1 MTQIGLTLIFLGIAA
16 ILLLGNILRAD
27 IVALML
33 MLALGLSGILTPQ
46 EAFSGFGRQAVIIM
60 LSAFI
65 LAEGLRRSG
74 MTERM
79 GAFIIKL
86 FGAGERRLVFG
97 VMAASA
103 FLSLFM
109 NNIAAASLLLPSLS
123 GVARRMKISPSKLL
137 MPLAF
142 GTILGGMATLLT
154 TTNIIVSGLLRD
166 ATGSGFTLT
175 DFAPIGLPLT
185 FAGIFFMVLWG
196 YKLLPAQSP
205 AQRHEESEESSDL
218 LNTYQ
223 LSERLVRAEVC
234 GGGNLDG
241 ITLEKSE
248 LREKHNLNVIAIQRG
263 KSTLPIEAQTVLE
276 GGDILLIMA
285 RAEDTMPEALQG
297 MLTFLPPGE
306 WQQDYL
312 STPDMKLI
320 EAAIAPR
327 SSLASQTLSEIR
339 FGHKF
344 GAKVLAVWRRG
355 HSIRTRLADLPL
367 EFGDGLLMQGTEKS
381 LRLLRTEPGLI
392 LLAES
397 APSTRMTV
405 RGWLT
410 VLIMAATL
418 ALAVLFPIQIAEI
431 MLGGAVMMVLIR
443 TMSMDQAY
451 RAIDWRSLFLVAGML
466 PVGVALNK
474 TGASAMFA
482 DAILSSLGGA
492 GHLILLAGFVLLTVA
507 LTQII
512 NGAAAVTVIAP
523 IAIASAQQVGMEPR
537 SVAMAVALAS
547 SMAFM
552 SPLGHSVN
560 VMVMGAGGYT
570 FKDYARV
577 GIPLTILLIIILLV
591 VLPFV
596 LPLGYNTHGH
606 KLRFP
611 AFEKAQFVT
620 ECGIA
625 SHRHVILLVGHWLSP
640 REEGFEQFAVDED
653 VVALVVGQFHIH
665 RGDAVGRGPVNQL
678 TGVLAT
684 RVIGGRI
691 EIEAGRGKRAR
702 QTIGGR
708 VGFGTPAREDGRHGA
723 VITDERVHFVGEQE
737 VAQGDGF
744 GFGKRMFAR
753 GESQVVETS
762 RSIPIGLP
770 QNAPIA
776 VDVHAARV
784 AASFGEI

>member
-1 MTQIGLTLIFLGIAA
+1 MNQIGLTLIFLGIAA
-16 ILLLGNILRAD
+16 ILLVGNILRAD

-60 LSAFI
+60 LSAFV

-79 GAFIIKL
+79 GTFIIKL

-166 ATGSGFTLT
+166 AKLPVFTLT
-175 DFAPIGLPLT
+175 DFAPIGLPLA
-185 FAGIFFMVLWG
+185 FAGIFYMVLWG
-196 YKLLPAQSP
+196 RKLLPAQSP
-205 AQRHEESEESSDL
+205 AQRHKEEEESSDL

-234 GGGNLDG
+234 QGGNLDG
-241 ITLEKSE
+241 MTLQNSG
-248 LREKHNLNVIAIQRG
+248 LREKHNLNVIAIQRRRF
-263 KSTLPIEAQTVLE
+263 TLPIEARTILK

-285 RAEDTMPEALQG
+285 RSEDSMPEALKN
-297 MLTFLPPGE
+297 MLNILPSGE

-327 SSLASQTLSEIR
+327 SHLASQTLSEIR
-339 FGHKF
+339 FGQKF
-344 GAKVLAVWRRG
+344 SAKVLAVWRRG

-367 EFGDGLLMQGTEKS
+367 EFGDGLLMEGTEKS
-381 LRLLRTEPGLI
+381 LSLLRTEPGLI

-397 APSTRMTV
+397 APSTHMTI

-410 VLIMAATL
+410 TFIMAATL
-418 ALAVLFPIQIAEI
+418 ALAVIFPTQIAEI
-431 MLGGAVMMVLIR
+431 MLSGAVMMVLIR
-443 TMSMDQAY
+443 TMNMDHAY

-466 PVGVALNK
+466 PVGIALNK
-474 TGASAMFA
+474 TGASALIA
-482 DAILSSLGGA
+482 DTILSSLGGT
-492 GHLILLAGFVLLTVA
+492 GHLALLTGFVLLTVA

-523 IAIASAQQVGMEPR
+523 IAIVTAQQLGMEPR
-537 SVAMAVALAS
+537 GIAMAVALAS

-560 VMVMGAGGYT
+560 VMVMGAGGYA

-577 GIPLTILLIIILLV
+577 GIPLTILLI
-591 VLPFV
+591 
-596 LPLGYNTHGH
+596 
-606 KLRFP
+606 
-611 AFEKAQFVT
+611 
-620 ECGIA
+620 
-625 SHRHVILLVGHWLSP
+625 VILLFILP
-640 REEGFEQFAVDED
+640 
-653 VVALVVGQFHIH
+653 I
-665 RGDAVGRGPVNQL
+665 
-678 TGVLAT
+678 
-684 RVIGGRI
+684 VIPLG
-691 EIEAGRGKRAR
+691 
-702 QTIGGR
+702 
-708 VGFGTPAREDGRHGA
+708 
-723 VITDERVHFVGEQE
+723 
-737 VAQGDGF
+737 
-744 GFGKRMFAR
+744 
-753 GESQVVETS
+753 
-762 RSIPIGLP
+762 
-770 QNAPIA
+770 
-776 VDVHAARV
+776 
-784 AASFGEI
+784 